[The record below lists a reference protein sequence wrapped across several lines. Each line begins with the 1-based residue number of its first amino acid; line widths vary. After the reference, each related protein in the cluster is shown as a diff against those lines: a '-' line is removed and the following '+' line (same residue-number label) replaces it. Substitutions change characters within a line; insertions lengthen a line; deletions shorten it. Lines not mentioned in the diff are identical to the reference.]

1 MSLTLEDLKAISDLI
16 DVKLDKQE
24 QNINKRFDQVDKK
37 FEQVDKKFEQID
49 KRFEQIDK
57 RFEQIDKRFEQ
68 IDKRFDEQ
76 DKRFDKKLDEF
87 RNEFKEML
95 IDNNVLIAEHV
106 QRVVSESEDR
116 LSKQIHD
123 IRNVVAQN
131 SYDIAGLKRRTS

>member
-37 FEQVDKKFEQID
+37 FEQVDKK
-49 KRFEQIDK
+49 
-57 RFEQIDKRFEQ
+57 FEQIDKRFEQ